1 VMSGVVP
8 PTVDETPARPASHV
22 WSASVDVLLRTRR
35 NADTISGAA
44 PEVNQRRCCRG
55 SRGSA
60 SLPVATA
67 SANQIGKPKAS
78 SPRCFLYARRSGS
91 NPKPLCPTTFIL
103 DKCDYIY
110 RMNDGLH

>member
-1 VMSGVVP
+1 MMSGVVP

-22 WSASVDVLLRTRR
+22 WNASVDVLLRTRR

-60 SLPVATA
+60 SLPVAQP
-67 SANQIGKPKAS
+67 S
-78 SPRCFLYARRSGS
+78 
-91 NPKPLCPTTFIL
+91 
-103 DKCDYIY
+103 
-110 RMNDGLH
+110 